1 MKSSISSRKLR
12 HLIGFSLAAVSPILS
27 AADPLP
33 DEQQKLEIMEVTGQ
47 KSNAY
52 LAEQSRSSTKLDL
65 SLQETPQSVTVLTRA
80 QLDDFAL
87 HSIKDALEAT
97 PGVFVQNVETD
108 RTYYTARG
116 FDITNFQI
124 DGLGMPLING
134 NTHGDLDTA
143 LYERIEVV
151 RGANGLMTGVGNPSA
166 TINLVRKRPTE
177 ALQGSISGSYGSWD
191 RGRLDADFSG
201 SLSNNLR
208 GRLVVA
214 KTEGESY
221 LDRYEQEKNIAY
233 GVIEADLP
241 TGAVLT
247 LGLSHLENNS
257 DGNLWGALPLF
268 YTDGSPTNY
277 DRSTSTSADWSY
289 WNVEEKRGFIEVVQP
304 LSDSWSMTLVYNQN
318 KTDEDSELFYVY
330 GTPEP
335 ETEAGLLGYASEY
348 DLDSEDK
355 TFDLYADGRF
365 NLAGREHQLVL
376 GASWAELSYTDV
388 SLYDYSSGHG
398 FPVIPNLKAWDGD
411 TPRPVFAEGETGSD
425 VSDEQRSV
433 YATAR
438 FNLLD
443 GLYLITGGRWND
455 WESEGISYDFPQNTE
470 ESKFIPYLGVTYDIN
485 DQVTVYSSY
494 TENFVAQTELDAD
507 GQRLDP
513 REGESLE
520 VGVKASL
527 ISDRL
532 LLSGAIFKVEQHNM
546 PACAAANCFEPDSPY
561 APSSAES
568 QGIELSLT
576 GELADGWHA
585 SLGYTWKDLEAD
597 ESQADS
603 HIEEFTPE
611 QLLRAS
617 TSYRFNSLPA
627 LSIGAQLDWQD
638 EIFRTQDAVVAE
650 GYPNAGEPIVTRQKA
665 YALLDLMASY
675 EFSDNLSLSLNIK
688 NATDEKYLNSLYWAQ
703 GYYGAER
710 SYLATLS
717 WKL

>member
-1 MKSSISSRKLR
+1 MNSAFSNLKLR
-12 HLIGFSLAAVSPILS
+12 HLIGFSLAAASPLLS
-27 AADPLP
+27 AADNQSE
-33 DEQQKLEIMEVTGQ
+33 EQQKLEIMEVTGE
-47 KSNAY
+47 KSSTY
-52 LAEQSRSSTKLDL
+52 LAKQSSSSTKLDL
-65 SLQETPQSVTVLTRA
+65 SLKDTPQSISVLTRT

-87 HSIKDALEAT
+87 HSIKDALEAS
-97 PGVFVQNVETD
+97 PGVIVQNVETD

-116 FDITNFQI
+116 FDITNFQV
-124 DGLGMPLING
+124 DGLGMPLINS
-134 NTHGDLDTA
+134 NSHGDLDTA
-143 LYERIEVV
+143 LYEHIEVV
-151 RGANGLMTGVGNPSA
+151 RGANGLMTGTGNPSA
-166 TINLVRKRPTE
+166 SVNLVRKRPTE
-177 ALQGSISGSYGSWD
+177 AFQSTISGSYGSWD
-191 RGRLDADFSG
+191 RARLDADFSG
-201 SLSNNLR
+201 SLSDAIR
-208 GRLVVA
+208 GRLVLA
-214 KTEGESY
+214 KADGESS

-233 GVIEADLP
+233 GVVEADLP
-241 TGAVLT
+241 SGALLT
-247 LGLSHLENNS
+247 LGLSHHESNS

-268 YTDGSPTNY
+268 YTDGSATDY
-277 DRSTSTSADWSY
+277 DQSTSTSANWSY
-289 WNVEEKRGFIEVVQP
+289 WNIEDTRGFIEITQP
-304 LSDSWSMTLVYNQN
+304 LSETWNMTLVYNQN
-318 KTDEDSELFYVY
+318 KADEDSELFYVY

-335 ETEAGLLGYASEY
+335 ETEAGLLGYGSEY

-376 GASWAELSYTDV
+376 GASWAELSYSEV
-388 SLYDYSSGHG
+388 SLYDYSTGNG
-398 FPVIPNLKAWDGD
+398 FPVIPNLRTWDGD
-411 TPRPVFAEGETGSD
+411 TPRPTFTEGETGSD
-425 VSDEQRSV
+425 VTDEQRSV

-438 FNLLD
+438 FNLSD

-455 WESEGISYDFPQNTE
+455 WESAGISYDFPQSTDE
-470 ESKFIPYLGVTYDIN
+470 TKFIPYLGVTYDIN

-494 TENFVAQTELDAD
+494 TENFVAQTELDAE

-513 REGESLE
+513 LEGESLE
-520 VGVKASL
+520 AGVKASL
-527 ISDRL
+527 LADRL
-532 LLSGAIFKVEQHNM
+532 LLSGAIFKVEQNNM

-585 SLGYTWKDLEAD
+585 SLGYTWMDLEAD

-617 TSYRFNSLPA
+617 TTYRFSHLPE
-627 LSIGAQLDWQD
+627 LSVGAQLDWQD
-638 EIFRTQDAVVAE
+638 GIFRTQDEVVAD
-650 GYPNAGEPIVTRQKA
+650 GFPNAGKPIVTRQKA
-665 YALLDLMASY
+665 YALVDLMASY

-688 NATDEKYLNSLYWAQ
+688 NATDEKYINSLYWAQ